1 MGKGSCKEHGRRRF
15 VGLYTTSSGTSRLCL
30 SVDGPRNDRSL
41 FPRTGVTQAPPPTM
55 QGLCL
60 EFASKVLAN
69 CIGQSATFE
78 PCGAE
83 TLLILFEPP
92 LPDLPD
98 VTGCRHRGVR

>member
-1 MGKGSCKEHGRRRF
+1 MVGAASWACTRLPLEPLGFVCQSMDPGTTDHFFHGR
-15 VGLYTTSSGTSRLCL
+15 VSHK
-30 SVDGPRNDRSL
+30 P
-41 FPRTGVTQAPPPTM
+41 PPPTM